1 MPSPTRDELVDL
13 IAVKIPYV
21 TTEFGHYTAMRI
33 LQHLEENGLMVVS
46 TEPSVVQV
54 NAGVDSDDMQTG
66 FERVKHI
73 YRAMVEVSPYRKIRV
88 PDSSPFV
95 PKAKSELAA
104 EPMIEFVGPH
114 LTVPEE
120 CLFPEPL
127 VGFDAG
133 DGSRD

>member
-1 MPSPTRDELVDL
+1 MPTPTRDELVNL

-21 TTEFGHYTAMRI
+21 TKEFGHYTAMRI
-33 LQHLEENGLMVVS
+33 LQHLEESGVELVPHDP
-46 TEPSVVQV
+46 TQEQLR
-54 NAGVDSDDMQTG
+54 AGSHIRHATSWNDD
-66 FERVKHI
+66 I
-73 YRAMVEVSPYRKIRV
+73 YLAMIEAGPYRGIRV
-88 PDSSPFV
+88 PDGSPYV
-95 PKAKSELAA
+95 PKAKSEPSA

-133 DGSRD
+133 DGSSD